1 MTLFDIQAVMVSKGV
16 NRKLVCPKDRVLN
29 HTRFFLVFA
38 LLLGVVP
45 AIGRAGSPE
54 TKAPINDVAIK
65 PEIEIKTFKVSEAF
79 NQSEFSYEMKL
90 AEKRRGYS
98 IFHLTF
104 PSPVQTPI
112 AANNTVPAEY
122 YLPDGASS
130 ESKRPAVLVLH
141 ILNGNFELERL
152 LCTSLAVRGI
162 PAVMIKLPYYG
173 ERSLPGGRAELVKRP
188 ELFVEACSQGIQDAR
203 RTIDLLASRPEVQ
216 PDRIGVTGI
225 SLGGLMSGATAG
237 SDARVHRTCL
247 LLAGGDLLAI
257 IHHCRE
263 AKNLSEFLKQQEPAL
278 REKIETAIKGA
289 DPLTYADK
297 LRERAQK
304 GQVLMMNATEDDV
317 IPPAC
322 SKKLAAALGI
332 EDKIVWFEGLGH
344 YTAIAALPQ
353 TFRRM
358 VDFFAQDLPEGVK
371 PLVGNE
377 PPLGSP
383 GQIVGQMLQNL
394 SLFAGA
400 EPAIGKCHLVDL
412 TATVTDKEGK
422 KHDGHIR
429 LARGSDHRFRIEF
442 KIESVGEG
450 AWGQDTRPWMA
461 SPTTVF
467 RGDSALPASDPLYKA
482 DPKYVA
488 KYRALAGGLGGI
500 LTLPGLIEQALDIKE
515 IKDDAQSN
523 DPPAIWLSL
532 KNKPKDSIHLTLDK
546 DRRPTNATIKISD
559 MSGEITFRAWQ
570 FNTIAVDGLFQPPTD
585 RPLKEVSSSDLYR
598 MFGATFDFLMEMSE

>member
-1 MTLFDIQAVMVSKGV
+1 MFMFHVKQFCGRVILVIAATLV
-16 NRKLVCPKDRVLN
+16 NGAFP
-29 HTRFFLVFA
+29 
-38 LLLGVVP
+38 VV
-45 AIGRAGSPE
+45 AGSPG
-54 TKAPINDVAIK
+54 TKAAANALPEIGKSNLTATFDVA
-65 PEIEIKTFKVSEAF
+65 KTFNTSA
-79 NQSEFSYEMKL
+79 FSYTIEL
-90 AEKRRGYS
+90 AEERHGYR

-104 PSPVQTPI
+104 PSPIKTPI
-112 AANNTVPAEY
+112 EANNTVPAEY
-122 YLPDGASS
+122 YLPDGASG

-216 PDRIGVTGI
+216 TDRIGVTGI

-247 LLAGGDLLAI
+247 LLAGGDLLEI
-257 IHHCRE
+257 IHHCKE
-263 AKNLSEFLKQQEPAL
+263 AKNLSEFLKQQEPVL

-289 DPLTYADK
+289 DPLTYADQ

-322 SKKLAAALGI
+322 SRKLAAALGI

-353 TFRRM
+353 TFRKM
-358 VDFFAQDLPEGVK
+358 VDFFAQDLPEGVH
-371 PLVGNE
+371 PTANSE
-377 PPLGSP
+377 PPPGSP
-383 GQIVGQMLQNL
+383 GQLVGQMLQNL
-394 SLFAGA
+394 SLFAGE
-400 EPAIGKCHLVDL
+400 EPANGKCHLVDL

-442 KIESVGEG
+442 KIEAVGEG

-467 RGDSALPASDPLYKA
+467 RGDSSDRSKDPLCEA
-482 DPKYVA
+482 DPKFVA
-488 KYRALAGGLGGI
+488 KYRTLAGGLGGI
-500 LTLPGLIEQALDIKE
+500 LLLPGVIEQALDVKE
-515 IKDDAQSN
+515 IKNEAQPN

-532 KNKPKDSIHLTLDK
+532 KNKPQDSIRLTLNK
-546 DRRPTNATIKISD
+546 DRRPTNATLKLRD
-559 MSGEITFRAWQ
+559 VSGEITFRAWQ
-570 FNTIAVDGLFQPPTD
+570 FNTIAVDELFQPPTD